1 MEEQPKS
8 RQLATNVGALLL
20 WLIAFVLGLNAI
32 YVLLQIFY
40 LVFGAF
46 GGGGLSRAERYAP
59 GLVFL
64 LGLGFLIFIVAT
76 SEYHRKHVGSRQ
88 SWRLFAW
95 TIGIETGLSIIYY
108 LL

>member
-8 RQLATNVGALLL
+8 RQLAITVGALLL
-20 WLIAFVLGLNAI
+20 WLITFGLGLNAI
-32 YVLLQIFY
+32 YVLLQFFY
-40 LVFGAF
+40 LIFGAV
-46 GGGGLSRAERYAP
+46 GGGLSRAERFAP
-59 GLVFL
+59 ALVFL

-76 SEYHRKHVGSRQ
+76 SEYHRKHVGTRQ

-95 TIGIETGLSIIYY
+95 TIGIEIGLTIIYY

>member
-8 RQLATNVGALLL
+8 RQIATNVGALLL
-20 WLIAFVLGLNAI
+20 WLIAFLLGLNAI

-40 LVFGAF
+40 LVFGAV
-46 GGGGLSRAERYAP
+46 GGGLSRAERYAP

-64 LGLGFLIFIVAT
+64 LALGFLIFTIIT
-76 SEYHRKHVGSRQ
+76 SEYHRTRVGRPE

-95 TIGIETGLSIIYY
+95 TIGIETGLTIIYY

>member
-1 MEEQPKS
+1 MEAQPRTHQILS
-8 RQLATNVGALLL
+8 TVVAIVL
-20 WLIAFVLGLNAI
+20 WLLAFGLGLNAI

-40 LVFGAF
+40 LVYGAL
-46 GGGGLSRAERYAP
+46 GGSLTQAERFALV
-59 GLVFL
+59 LVFV

-76 SEYHRKHVGSRQ
+76 SEYHRKHAGTRQ

-95 TIGIETGLSIIYY
+95 TIAVEIGLIILYY

>member
-8 RQLATNVGALLL
+8 RQIATNIGALLL

-40 LVFGAF
+40 LVFGAV
-46 GGGGLSRAERYAP
+46 GGGLSRAERYAP
-59 GLVFL
+59 ALVFL

-76 SEYHRKHVGSRQ
+76 SEYHRKHVGTRQ

-95 TIGIETGLSIIYY
+95 TIGIETGLTIVYY

>member
-8 RQLATNVGALLL
+8 RQFATTVGALLL
-20 WLIAFVLGLNAI
+20 WLIAFGLGLNAI

-40 LVFGAF
+40 LVFGVA
-46 GGGGLSRAERYAP
+46 GGGLSRAERFAP
-59 GLVFL
+59 ALVFL
-64 LGLGFLIFIVAT
+64 LGLGFLIFVVAT
-76 SEYHRKHVGSRQ
+76 SEYHRRYVGTRR

-95 TIGIETGLSIIYY
+95 TIGIEIGLIIIYY

>member
-1 MEEQPKS
+1 MEAQPRTQQILS
-8 RQLATNVGALLL
+8 TALAIVL
-20 WLIAFVLGLNAI
+20 WLLAFGLGLNAI

-40 LVFGAF
+40 LVYGAL
-46 GGGGLSRAERYAP
+46 GGSLTQAERFAP
-59 GLVFL
+59 VLVFA

-76 SEYHRKHVGSRQ
+76 SEYHRKHAATRQ

-95 TIGIETGLSIIYY
+95 TIAIEIGLIILYY